1 MVKKVGL
8 SIYEV
13 THNAIVG
20 SRLVVAKDVND
31 AIKKFNTFYTDS
43 KVVRPQGIVAV
54 KLRHTLEVIAEIN

>member
-1 MVKKVGL
+1 MVKRVEL

-20 SRLVVAKDVND
+20 SRFVVANSADE
-31 AIKKFNTFYTDS
+31 AIKKFNAFYSDS

-54 KLRHTLEVIAEIN
+54 KLRHTLEVIAEVN

>member
-1 MVKKVGL
+1 MVKRVEL

-20 SRLVVAKDVND
+20 SRFVVANSVND

-43 KVVRPQGIVAV
+43 KVVRPQGIVSV